1 LHEELADFV
10 AAGMT
15 PYEAIRAGTSDA
27 AKFLH
32 QESEFGVVATGR
44 RADLLIVE
52 ANPLDDVK
60 NVSKRIGVMVNGRW
74 LTEEELSQKLA
85 ALKASYEH

>member
-1 LHEELADFV
+1 
-10 AAGMT
+10 
-15 PYEAIRAGTSDA
+15 
-27 AKFLH
+27 
-32 QESEFGVVATGR
+32 VATGR
-44 RADLLIVE
+44 RADLLMVE

-74 LTEEELSQKLA
+74 LTEEELTQKLA